1 MKFSIKQSELKV
13 FLDEYLKT
21 FIILQWLLY
30 RIRHFFVVIN
40 FVILSISLKVREKF
54 PSNARL
60 VKYLLIVLKG

>member
-1 MKFSIKQSELKV
+1 MKFSIKQRELKV

-30 RIRHFFVVIN
+30 RIHHFFVVIN

>member
-1 MKFSIKQSELKV
+1 MKFPIKHSELKV

-21 FIILQWLLY
+21 FIILQLLLY
-30 RIRHFFVVIN
+30 RIPHFFVAIN

-54 PSNARL
+54 PSNVRL